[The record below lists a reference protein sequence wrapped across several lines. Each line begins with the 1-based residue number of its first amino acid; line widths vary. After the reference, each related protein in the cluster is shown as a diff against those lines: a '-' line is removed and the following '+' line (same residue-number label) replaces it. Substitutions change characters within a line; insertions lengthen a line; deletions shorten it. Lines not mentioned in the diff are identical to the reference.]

1 MSEKRVNIKITASI
15 SDFEKAIKKAQKE
28 IKDLTDSI
36 EDINKDKFGS
46 ELEKQLKDVT
56 EAAEKMKEQIDEIK
70 DSLEDLD
77 KVKFDKLEKEFKNI
91 AESAEDLKDALKDVI
106 DNLEDLDK
114 AKMDK
119 VEDAIGDVV
128 EKVEELG
135 DEIKD
140 TTRYAEDATDSMKDL
155 GNAVENIDDT
165 KIENLG
171 ESMKDVDKYTDNAA
185 DSMKDFK
192 SEIKEV
198 DNSKFN
204 EIGESVKDTNQGMEN
219 LKENVSEFN
228 SELKKVDDVDF
239 SDMDDDLD
247 KVLGGDNAIKVNLE
261 GSGNTLND
269 FISNYAGTL
278 MGTSKM
284 SDAIQDMT
292 TGIRD
297 LTDSMK
303 DMGQYSFEEQVKNYD
318 KFINEMIEAEEKYAD
333 VLEKRDKLEKDIADK
348 EKKIDEDFD
357 KYEDEVNK
365 AHDELEALERKEEA
379 INNVREATEEYK
391 KELDYWSEASKVVSK
406 ELEDQEKVIQD
417 INNEYI
423 RTIDVVDDFFDRFE
437 NLFRVVD
444 GEELKFLDIN
454 DLKQIEDIIDEIT
467 KSLEASK
474 GIFERSNFDIDN
486 EKIKKA
492 AKEYK
497 DFVGAL
503 AAGELTYLSP
513 DETLEELDRLI
524 EDISKKINECI
535 NVPENAVI
543 ENYASRLK
551 EMASLYIR
559 LQGDLE
565 AINDLYEEQ
574 EKLIDRLAKAEE
586 GLDNLDKEQSK
597 LDEIKEKN
605 EIIEKNIEKLNE
617 EAKTLEDYK
626 KANDIAG
633 KSEEELQKEL
643 EETYKKLEQKS
654 KELKETEEVQ
664 RKHRQEVIKQRKEVK
679 ELNADLDA
687 LNETLAEGN
696 KFAND
701 KTRDFDKEY
710 KMYEKLSK
718 KVKEYLEDES
728 KSILLREK
736 VAKSFKQVSDAME
749 KVYADSSKLNNADLI
764 NKTLQDA
771 AKYIKEL
778 DIVSTE
784 NLQADLER
792 LGKIIDDK
800 TQKIKRFKE
809 LNKTF
814 GTDDGKTAYGLEK
827 EAEAIEEFTKKMGFA
842 IEAADTLRKAWGDV
856 SIGGEDHL
864 KIRARSEALS
874 DYGKKLEEDIRL
886 IKKYYYDLDSL
897 DDIYEQAT
905 DEQKQKID
913 DYRAWEKSREELKKY
928 NEAIQDYITIIK
940 DAGGNIDDKFLTD
953 GKFDVDKF
961 IENFEK
967 MGTSTMVLSK
977 QINAIKA
984 ALLENIKAQKEAAQ
998 NAVKNAEAN
1007 LENARASQQA
1017 AQTAEEIAEAQRKVA
1032 EAEKELA
1039 DAKEKSKHVDR
1050 ERIEDAKKLIE
1061 AFNEQAEALR
1071 KLGIAVED
1079 INKADISKFDKSL
1092 GTLLDGDGA
1101 FGGDAAK
1108 TLGDIKEDIMAVFES
1123 FNSFDLGDLGD
1134 GLKDIFSDI
1143 FSAIPP
1149 QAKLAVAA
1157 IMAVVTALNK
1167 LYEAGKQQF
1176 FEGLEKGWSFI
1187 SKIGDIARDIGS
1199 EVKDA
1204 FEDITGTNLD
1214 WSSLMAIGP
1223 EFQYQMEK
1231 VGAIAGSNERQLEQL
1246 TKKAEELGGTTQF
1259 KASEVGEAFEYM
1271 AMAGYDTEEMLN
1283 SIDGT
1288 LALSI
1293 GSGTDLAK
1301 TTDIVTDYMTALGLE
1316 ANSTSDFVDKLAA
1329 TITSSNTTVE
1339 KWGQSMKNVA
1349 SQAGAL
1355 GIGMTELSTAIGLMA
1370 NAGVKG
1376 SKAGTALKNVLAN
1389 MNAPTEK
1396 QAAALKKLGFTPDEN
1411 GSYLITDKDG
1421 NVDFDATVRQLMEAT
1436 KDMDKSQKTALLTAV
1451 AGKEALPGL
1460 MALLSQGIEGWDE
1473 LSDTIENSTGKVQ
1486 FWNECMSLAGKSGEE
1501 AVKAI
1506 DNMKEVFAELESE
1519 GLNAGLSSEEL
1530 SHAIAI
1536 LGDNGKVTADDV
1548 RGLINVIDG
1557 MNTATGETE
1566 KQWRALD
1573 GAGDDVINTGYDYD
1587 ATIAKLMADTSGLS
1601 QKTKDNIKDQL
1612 KNAKTYEEANKIL
1625 KEYGLTAERSS
1636 FANAT
1641 YAEKL
1646 EYLRDNLKGCT
1657 DEQIKTKLANLGLAD
1672 SFDEVLEI
1680 VRMSDEEFAK
1690 YKENLESVKG
1700 MAESLSEA
1708 MDETTRAGLL
1718 ELASAIENVAIAAFN
1733 KFEPAINDAVEA
1745 LNEFFET
1752 WHNGEK
1758 NEFTFDGF
1766 EIALGDIADKIV
1778 ASQPQIQAAVE
1789 SVFDTIH
1796 RLVHGEGSSLDSLLD
1811 IGTSVITGICDG
1823 IFAAKDSGKLDE
1835 AIDSTI
1841 KKICAWIDQNGEQI
1855 EEAGRIL
1862 IDAITE
1868 GIKNNEAAISS
1879 AMSTI
1884 CDIMTTWMNSSGELE
1899 ATAGIFAEQFVAL
1912 ALENLWINVKTWFKE
1927 KGKAFSELLGG
1938 LFTPF
1943 GFVGMIGNIVTNIME
1958 GLFGV
1963 DPIGSMKTWLTEK
1976 ISNFNLLE
1984 FIKNLLFGEHSLIG
1998 SIFKAADLFGDW
2010 DPIADITGWLDEK
2023 IGDWSIVKWL
2033 KDKITKKEEG
2043 KGNKNKK
2050 SSKKKESEIVDVDT
2064 LVNIDTA
2071 ELAEVEKALKTLQT
2085 TAESAAGAVRKNFVS
2100 MANVARNQM
2109 LNISNIIRNQAINWA
2124 NIINNQAK
2132 NARDG
2137 FTKQMIS
2144 MASVART
2151 QLVNISNIIRNQ
2163 SLSWYNVINNQAK
2176 NARDAFTRQMMSM
2189 VKVARNQMYNVLN
2202 TVRSYMSQISSATNK
2217 SINLRVN
2224 KTTTSNIGGGTLP
2237 TMPAMASALYAANNA
2252 STYSLNATGLSS
2264 RAASATSGFNSSSSG
2279 TRGAEEGQIIHTHVY
2294 LEGREI
2300 AKASAKYMN
2309 SEIKTINKR
2318 ENRKRGVK

>member
-1 MSEKRVNIKITASI
+1 VSEKRVNIKITASI

-46 ELEKQLKDVT
+46 ELEKQFKDVT
-56 EAAEKMKEQIDEIK
+56 EAAEKMKEQMDEIK

-119 VEDAIGDVV
+119 IEDSIGDVV

-140 TTRYAEDATDSMKDL
+140 TTRYTEDATDSIKDL

-185 DSMKDFK
+185 DSMKDFN
-192 SEIKEV
+192 SETKEV

-204 EIGESVKDTNQGMEN
+204 EIGESVKNTSQGMEN

-228 SELKKVDDVDF
+228 SELKKVDD
-239 SDMDDDLD
+239 LNE
-247 KVLGGDNAIKVNLE
+247 VLGGDNTVKLNLE
-261 GSGNTLND
+261 GNGNTLSD
-269 FISNYAGTL
+269 FISNYAGTS
-278 MGTSKM
+278 MGTSKL
-284 SDAIQDMT
+284 SDSIQDL
-292 TGIRD
+292 TGHMNN
-297 LTDSMK
+297 LFDSMK
-303 DMGQYSFEEQVKNYD
+303 DMNQFTFEEQVKKYD
-318 KFINEMIEAEEKYAD
+318 DAINEMIEAEKKYAD
-333 VLEKRDKLEKDIADK
+333 VLEERNKKGSELENKENDLYGWQQIYEIDKQKADEAK
-348 EKKIDEDFD
+348 
-357 KYEDEVNK
+357 K
-365 AHDELEALERKEEA
+365 AHDEALEAFKKYKKEVEDYKKKQTEYDKFTEELREQEKVVQDLEKELNDLANADTGMQRLKNECEDARREVEELKDEARELGLSFQYVANSNDGKLIDISNYERAGRELNAINEKMERLQDSLSRRSDFSGFLDKKGIQDEEIRDLANAYKQLWDEIDSGENIIENCAEEMRNLLDAMARIDKESGAFGGYMQAIKSWFNEYQKASEEADRLTNVYYSQMSVIDELTEAQERYSKALKEYEDVKSKIKESGNLDEEREALEEKRKEVA
-379 INNVREATEEYK
+379 KTK
-391 KELDYWSEASKVVSK
+391 K
-406 ELEDQEKVIQD
+406 ELEDYENKLG
-417 INNEYI
+417 
-423 RTIDVVDDFFDRFE
+423 DVDKKQ
-437 NLFRVVD
+437 
-444 GEELKFLDIN
+444 EELKN
-454 DLKQIEDIIDEIT
+454 NVKDLLNEWNKWT
-467 KSLEASK
+467 SEAS
-474 GIFERSNFDIDN
+474 ETAN
-486 EKIKKA
+486 ELKNAEKA
-492 AKEYK
+492 
-497 DFVGAL
+497 VNNL
-503 AAGELTYLSP
+503 TGECDQLRT
-513 DETLEELDRLI
+513 
-524 EDISKKINECI
+524 
-535 NVPENAVI
+535 
-543 ENYASRLK
+543 
-551 EMASLYIR
+551 
-559 LQGDLE
+559 DLE
-565 AINDLYEEQ
+565 
-574 EKLIDRLAKAEE
+574 
-586 GLDNLDKEQSK
+586 
-597 LDEIKEKN
+597 
-605 EIIEKNIEKLNE
+605 
-617 EAKTLEDYK
+617 
-626 KANDIAG
+626 
-633 KSEEELQKEL
+633 
-643 EETYKKLEQKS
+643 
-654 KELKETEEVQ
+654 
-664 RKHRQEVIKQRKEVK
+664 
-679 ELNADLDA
+679 A
-687 LNETLAEGN
+687 LNETLEKGN
-696 KFAND
+696 KIAEDAAKGFND
-701 KTRDFDKEY
+701 EY

-749 KVYADSSKLNNADLI
+749 KVYSGSSKFNNADLI
-764 NKTLQDA
+764 TKTLEDA
-771 AKYIKEL
+771 AKYIEKL
-778 DIVSTE
+778 DLVSTD
-784 NLQADLER
+784 NLQKDLER
-792 LGKIIDDK
+792 LGEIIDDK
-800 TQKIKRFKE
+800 TKKIKRFKE

-814 GTDDGKTAYGLEK
+814 GTDDGKAAHWLEQ
-827 EAEAIEEFTKKMGFA
+827 EAEAIKDMTNKMGIA

-856 SIGGEDHL
+856 SIGDEDHL
-864 KIRARSEALS
+864 KIRARAEALS

-886 IKKYYYDLDSL
+886 IRKYYYDLDSL
-897 DDIYEQAT
+897 DEIYEQAT

-913 DYRAWEKSREELKKY
+913 DYNAWKKSRDELNKY

-953 GKFDVDKF
+953 GKFDADKF

-1007 LENARASQQA
+1007 LEAARANQQA
-1017 AQTAEEIAEAQRKVA
+1017 AQTTEEITEAQRKVT

-1039 DAKEKSKHVDR
+1039 EAKEKSKKVDR
-1050 ERIEDAKKLIE
+1050 ERIDEAKKLIE

-1079 INKADISKFDKSL
+1079 ISKADISKFDKSL
-1092 GTLLDGDGA
+1092 GTLLDGMDA
-1101 FGGDAAK
+1101 FGDDK
-1108 TLGDIKEDIMAVFES
+1108 PKNLSDFLEDIKALFAS
-1123 FNSFDLGDLGD
+1123 FDSFDLGDIGD
-1134 GLKDIFSDI
+1134 GLKDIFSG
-1143 FSAIPP
+1143 IPSEI
-1149 QAKLAVAA
+1149 KLVIAAVTAL
-1157 IMAVVTALNK
+1157 ITALNK
-1167 LYEAGKQQF
+1167 LYETGKQQF
-1176 FEGLEKGWSFI
+1176 FEGLQKGFDVI

-1223 EFQYQMEK
+1223 EFEYQMEK
-1231 VGAIAGSNERQLEQL
+1231 VGAIAGSNEQQLERL
-1246 TKKAEELGGTTQF
+1246 IKKAEELGGTTQF

-1271 AMAGYDTEEMLN
+1271 AMAGYDTEEMLD

-1339 KWGQSMKNVA
+1339 KWGQTMKNVA

-1355 GIGMTELSTAIGLMA
+1355 GISMTDLSTAIGLQA

-1376 SKAGTALKNVLAN
+1376 AKAGTALKNILAN

-1396 QAAALKKLGFTPDEN
+1396 QAAALKELGFTPDEN

-1421 NVDFDATVRQLMEAT
+1421 NVDLDATVRQLMEAT

-1473 LSDTIENSTGKVQ
+1473 LSNTIENSTGKVQ
-1486 FWNECMSLAGKSGEE
+1486 FWNECMSLVGKSGEE

-1506 DNMKEVFAELESE
+1506 DNMKEVFAELEYE

-1548 RGLINVIDG
+1548 RGLINVIDS
-1557 MNTATGETE
+1557 MNTATGEAE
-1566 KQWRALD
+1566 EAWRSLD

-1625 KEYGLTAERSS
+1625 KEYGLTAERTS

-1657 DEQIKTKLANLGLAD
+1657 DEQIKTKLANLGLSD
-1672 SFDEVLEI
+1672 SFEEVLEV
-1680 VRMSDEEFAK
+1680 VRMSDEEFKK

-1733 KFEPAINDAVEA
+1733 KLEPVINEAVEA

-1766 EIALGDIADKIV
+1766 EIALGDITKKIQE
-1778 ASQPQIQAAVE
+1778 AQPQLQEAIVGLF
-1789 SVFDTIH
+1789 SNIDRFIN
-1796 RLVHGEGSSLDSLLD
+1796 EGSLESILT
-1811 IGTSVITGICDG
+1811 IGTSIIDGICDG
-1823 IFAAKDSGKLDE
+1823 ILQAEENGTLDS
-1835 AIDSTI
+1835 AIDGAI
-1841 KKICAWIDQNGEQI
+1841 KKISNWIIENAPKIQEVGLKILEALIEGIENNEKLIGEALDALCEVMSTWVDTSGTLKAQIGKFADSFADLAVKSIASSIKSKASELWSAFFGSWEYDGDLTQDDMNGLLDNFSPSKLLGDGVGWVGKKLGEGAKGIWNWFTGESYAAEI
-1855 EEAGRIL
+1855 EEPGTTTTKTTG
-1862 IDAITE
+1862 DKKNSNNKQKKTE
-1868 GIKNNEAAISS
+1868 
-1879 AMSTI
+1879 T
-1884 CDIMTTWMNSSGELE
+1884 
-1899 ATAGIFAEQFVAL
+1899 
-1912 ALENLWINVKTWFKE
+1912 
-1927 KGKAFSELLGG
+1927 
-1938 LFTPF
+1938 
-1943 GFVGMIGNIVTNIME
+1943 
-1958 GLFGV
+1958 
-1963 DPIGSMKTWLTEK
+1963 
-1976 ISNFNLLE
+1976 
-1984 FIKNLLFGEHSLIG
+1984 
-1998 SIFKAADLFGDW
+1998 
-2010 DPIADITGWLDEK
+2010 
-2023 IGDWSIVKWL
+2023 
-2033 KDKITKKEEG
+2033 TKKLDQVEVE
-2043 KGNKNKK
+2043 
-2050 SSKKKESEIVDVDT
+2050 T
-2064 LVNIDTA
+2064 LVNIDKT
-2071 ELAEVEKALKTLQT
+2071 ELSEVENALVQLQT
-2085 TAESAAGAVRKNFVS
+2085 AAESAAGAVRKNFVS

-2224 KTTTSNIGGGTLP
+2224 KTTTSNIGGGGTLP

>member
-28 IKDLTDSI
+28 IKDLADSI

-46 ELEKQLKDVT
+46 GLEKQLKDVT
-56 EAAEKMKEQIDEIK
+56 EAAEKMKEQMDEIK

-106 DNLEDLDK
+106 DSLEDLDK

-140 TTRYAEDATDSMKDL
+140 TTRYTEDATDSIKDL

-185 DSMKDFK
+185 DSMKDFN

-204 EIGESVKDTNQGMEN
+204 EIGESVKDTSQGMEN

-239 SDMDDDLD
+239 SDMGNDLD
-247 KVLGGDNAIKVNLE
+247 KVLGGDNAVKVNLE

-278 MGTSKM
+278 MGTSKL
-284 SDAIQDMT
+284 SDSIQDL
-292 TGIRD
+292 TGHMD
-297 LTDSMK
+297 NLFDSMK
-303 DMGQYSFEEQVKNYD
+303 DMNQFTFEEQVKNYD
-318 KFINEMIEAEEKYAD
+318 DIIKKAIEAQEEYDKALKNKNELENDKSNIEAERDAYAKQIEETRKKMDDAEKEYIDLTKAIEEQRKVVQD
-333 VLEKRDKLEKDIADK
+333 LEKEYGDLANADTGMQRLKD
-348 EKKIDEDFD
+348 ECEDTRREIERL
-357 KYEDEVNK
+357 EDEVRELGLSFKMDADGNK
-365 AHDELEALERKEEA
+365 LIDTSNYEKAGR
-379 INNVREATEEYK
+379 
-391 KELDYWSEASKVVSK
+391 ELD
-406 ELEDQEKVIQD
+406 
-417 INNEYI
+417 
-423 RTIDVVDDFFDRFE
+423 
-437 NLFRVVD
+437 
-444 GEELKFLDIN
+444 
-454 DLKQIEDIIDEIT
+454 
-467 KSLEASK
+467 
-474 GIFERSNFDIDN
+474 
-486 EKIKKA
+486 
-492 AKEYK
+492 
-497 DFVGAL
+497 
-503 AAGELTYLSP
+503 
-513 DETLEELDRLI
+513 
-524 EDISKKINECI
+524 KINEKMEKLQDSLSRRSDFSGFLDKKGI
-535 NVPENAVI
+535 QDEEIRDLANAYKQLWDEIDSGENII
-543 ENYASRLK
+543 ENCAEEMRDLLDAMVRIDKESGAFGGYMQAVKGWFNEYQKASEEADRLTNIYYSQMSVIDDLIDAQK
-551 EMASLYIR
+551 RYNKALEEYEKATSEIGS
-559 LQGDLE
+559 GDLDEERNKLKQLEDE
-565 AINDLYEEQ
+565 AEKAKKAFEELADKLSDLKNADQFARLDGVLSDKKIERIN
-574 EKLIDRLAKAEE
+574 AEME
-586 GLDNLDKEQSK
+586 VLNEALDKS
-597 LDEIKEKN
+597 
-605 EIIEKNIEKLNE
+605 
-617 EAKTLEDYK
+617 
-626 KANDIAG
+626 
-633 KSEEELQKEL
+633 
-643 EETYKKLEQKS
+643 
-654 KELKETEEVQ
+654 
-664 RKHRQEVIKQRKEVK
+664 
-679 ELNADLDA
+679 
-687 LNETLAEGN
+687 N

-701 KTRDFDKEY
+701 SADAFNEEY

-764 NKTLQDA
+764 NKTLEDA

-856 SIGGEDHL
+856 SIGDEDHL
-864 KIRARSEALS
+864 KIRARAEALS
-874 DYGKKLEEDIRL
+874 DYGKKLEENIRL

-905 DEQKQKID
+905 DEQKQTID
-913 DYRAWEKSREELKKY
+913 DYRAWEKNREELNKY

-953 GKFDVDKF
+953 GKFDADKF

-1007 LENARASQQA
+1007 LEAARANQKA
-1017 AQTAEEIAEAQRKVA
+1017 AQTTEEIAEAQRKVT

-1039 DAKEKSKHVDR
+1039 EAKEKSKKVDR
-1050 ERIEDAKKLIE
+1050 ERIDEAKKLIE

-1079 INKADISKFDKSL
+1079 ISKADISKFDKSL
-1092 GTLLDGDGA
+1092 GTLLDGMDA
-1101 FGGDAAK
+1101 FGDDK
-1108 TLGDIKEDIMAVFES
+1108 PKNLGDFLEDIKAVFAS
-1123 FNSFDLGDLGD
+1123 FDSFDLGDIGD
-1134 GLKDIFSDI
+1134 GLKDIFSG
-1143 FSAIPP
+1143 IPSEI
-1149 QAKLAVAA
+1149 KLVIAAVTAL
-1157 IMAVVTALNK
+1157 ITALNK
-1167 LYEAGKQQF
+1167 LYETGKQQF
-1176 FEGLEKGWSFI
+1176 FEGLQKGFDVI

-1223 EFQYQMEK
+1223 EFEYQMEK

-1246 TKKAEELGGTTQF
+1246 IKKAEELGGRTQF

-1271 AMAGYDTEEMLN
+1271 AMAGYDTEEMLS

-1288 LALSI
+1288 LALAI
-1293 GSGTDLAK
+1293 GSGTDLGK

-1339 KWGQSMKNVA
+1339 KWGQTMKNVA

-1376 SKAGTALKNVLAN
+1376 AKAGTALKNILAN

-1396 QAAALKKLGFTPDEN
+1396 QAAALKELGFTPDEN

-1421 NVDFDATVRQLMEAT
+1421 NVDLDATVRQLMEAT

-1548 RGLINVIDG
+1548 RGLINVIDS
-1557 MNTATGETE
+1557 MNTATGEAE
-1566 KQWRALD
+1566 EAWRTLD
-1573 GAGDDVINTGYDYD
+1573 EAGDDVINTGYDYD

-1601 QKTKDNIKDQL
+1601 QETKDNIKEQL

-1625 KEYGLTAERSS
+1625 KEYGLTAERTS

-1657 DEQIKTKLANLGLAD
+1657 DEQIKTKLANLGLSD
-1672 SFDEVLEI
+1672 SFEEVLEV

-1733 KFEPAINDAVEA
+1733 KLEPVINDAVEA
-1745 LNEFFET
+1745 LNKFFET

-1766 EIALGDIADKIV
+1766 EIALGDITKKIQE
-1778 ASQPQIQAAVE
+1778 AQPQLQEAIVGLF
-1789 SVFDTIH
+1789 SNIDRFIN
-1796 RLVHGEGSSLDSLLD
+1796 EGSLESILT
-1811 IGTSVITGICDG
+1811 IGTSIIDGICDG
-1823 IFAAKDSGKLDE
+1823 ILQAEENGTLDS
-1835 AIDSTI
+1835 AIDGAI
-1841 KKICAWIDQNGEQI
+1841 KKISNWVIENAPKIQEVGLKILEALIEGIENNEELIGEALDALCEVMSTWIDTSGTLKAQIGKFADSFADLAVKSIASSIKSKASELWSAFFGSWDGAKDGDLTQDDMDGLLSTFDPAKLLGDGVVWAGKKLGEGAKGIWNWLTGESYAAEI
-1855 EEAGRIL
+1855 EEPGTTTTKTTTTTG
-1862 IDAITE
+1862 DKKNSNNKQKKTE
-1868 GIKNNEAAISS
+1868 
-1879 AMSTI
+1879 T
-1884 CDIMTTWMNSSGELE
+1884 
-1899 ATAGIFAEQFVAL
+1899 
-1912 ALENLWINVKTWFKE
+1912 
-1927 KGKAFSELLGG
+1927 
-1938 LFTPF
+1938 
-1943 GFVGMIGNIVTNIME
+1943 
-1958 GLFGV
+1958 
-1963 DPIGSMKTWLTEK
+1963 
-1976 ISNFNLLE
+1976 
-1984 FIKNLLFGEHSLIG
+1984 
-1998 SIFKAADLFGDW
+1998 
-2010 DPIADITGWLDEK
+2010 
-2023 IGDWSIVKWL
+2023 
-2033 KDKITKKEEG
+2033 TKKLDQVEVE
-2043 KGNKNKK
+2043 
-2050 SSKKKESEIVDVDT
+2050 T
-2064 LVNIDTA
+2064 LVNIDKT
-2071 ELAEVEKALKTLQT
+2071 ELSEVENALVQLQT
-2085 TAESAAGAVRKNFVS
+2085 AAESAAGAVRKNFVS

-2137 FTKQMIS
+2137 FTKQFIS
-2144 MASVART
+2144 IASVART
-2151 QLVNISNIIRNQ
+2151 QLVNVTNIIRNQ
-2163 SLSWYNVINNQAK
+2163 SLAWANIISNQAK
-2176 NARDAFTRQMMSM
+2176 NARDNFTRQFMSM

-2217 SINLRVN
+2217 TMNLKVN
-2224 KTTTSNIGGGTLP
+2224 KTVTTSNIGGGGTLP
-2237 TMPAMASALYAANNA
+2237 TMPAMASALQAANNA

-2294 LEGREI
+2294 LEGKEI
-2300 AKASAKYMN
+2300 ARASAKYMN

>member
-1 MSEKRVNIKITASI
+1 VSEKRVNIKITASI

-28 IKDLTDSI
+28 IKDLADSI

-56 EAAEKMKEQIDEIK
+56 EAAEKMKEQMDEVK

-140 TTRYAEDATDSMKDL
+140 TTRYAEDATDSMKGL
-155 GNAVENIDDT
+155 GNAVEDIDDT

-185 DSMKDFK
+185 DSMKDFN

-228 SELKKVDDVDF
+228 SELKKVD
-239 SDMDDDLD
+239 SLD
-247 KVLGGDNAIKVNLE
+247 EVLGGDNTIKLE
-261 GSGNTLND
+261 GSGNTLSD

-278 MGTSKM
+278 MGTSKL
-284 SDAIQDMT
+284 SNDIQD
-292 TGIRD
+292 
-297 LTDSMK
+297 LTDHMDNLFDSMK
-303 DMGQYSFEEQVKNYD
+303 DMNQFTFEEQVKNYD
-318 KFINEMIEAEEKYAD
+318 DIIKKAIEAQDKYNET
-333 VLEKRDKLEKDIADK
+333 LEKSNELTEKIA
-348 EKKIDEDFD
+348 ETQKKIDYASEKELQPKIDEQ
-357 KYEDEVNK
+357 KKLKEEYE
-365 AHDELEALERKEEA
+365 ERKADIEEFLGN
-379 INNVREATEEYK
+379 INKYNDAVADWANRNEIATK
-391 KELDYWSEASKVVSK
+391 A
-406 ELEDQEKVIQD
+406 LEDQEKVVQD
-417 INNEYI
+417 LEKEYNESAEGVKDYDKVLNDLVE
-423 RTIDVVDDFFDRFE
+423 RVHDLGRSFDDLNFDSKLAKGLG
-437 NLFRVVD
+437 N
-444 GEELKFLDIN
+444 ELKNMNFDNFKDGIHKLDYVGN
-454 DLKQIEDIIDEIT
+454 TFDDTANKIID
-467 KSLEASK
+467 
-474 GIFERSNFDIDN
+474 
-486 EKIKKA
+486 
-492 AKEYK
+492 
-497 DFVGAL
+497 
-503 AAGELTYLSP
+503 
-513 DETLEELDRLI
+513 
-524 EDISKKINECI
+524 
-535 NVPENAVI
+535 
-543 ENYASRLK
+543 
-551 EMASLYIR
+551 
-559 LQGDLE
+559 
-565 AINDLYEEQ
+565 
-574 EKLIDRLAKAEE
+574 
-586 GLDNLDKEQSK
+586 
-597 LDEIKEKN
+597 
-605 EIIEKNIEKLNE
+605 NIEKLNGI
-617 EAKTLEDYK
+617 LD
-626 KANDIAG
+626 KANISAYTDEIQGLIKEYRDLWDAFGSEDAPDDALERMRDALDGIGELSFAEGYESLNKWADKIREGFELAEKLDDAWAKLEEIAKDNSAAMNEYDNSINKVRESQEKLNKLQEEQSKLNQSEIDVAKLEGERQVWAEMYNDIIKAAEALG
-633 KSEEELQKEL
+633 IADKSLEEIQEEFDLTAYNIDVMTQNIEILEKALDDARKEVAENSKEL
-643 EETYKKLEQKS
+643 ET
-654 KELKETEEVQ
+654 
-664 RKHRQEVIKQRKEVK
+664 
-679 ELNADLDA
+679 LNADLGA
-687 LNETLAEGN
+687 LNEALDKSN
-696 KFAND
+696 KLAND
-701 KTRDFDKEY
+701 SADAFDKEY

-749 KVYADSSKLNNADLI
+749 KVYADSSKLNNVDLI
-764 NKTLQDA
+764 NKTLEDA

-809 LNKTF
+809 LNKEF
-814 GTDDGKTAYGLEK
+814 GSDDGKAAYGLEK

-856 SIGGEDHL
+856 SIGDEDHL
-864 KIRARSEALS
+864 KIRARAEALS
-874 DYGKKLEEDIRL
+874 TYGET
-886 IKKYYYDLDSL
+886 IKKQVREIRKAHQELDSL
-897 DDIYEQAT
+897 DDIYNSDKVT
-905 DEQKQKID
+905 DDEKLVIE
-913 DYRAWEKSREELKKY
+913 DYKAWEKSREELNKY

-961 IENFEK
+961 IESFEK

-1007 LENARASQQA
+1007 LEAAKANQQA
-1017 AQTAEEIAEAQRKVA
+1017 AQTTEEIAEAQRKVT

-1039 DAKEKSKHVDR
+1039 EAKEKSKKVDR
-1050 ERIEDAKKLIE
+1050 ERIDEAKKLIE

-1079 INKADISKFDKSL
+1079 ISKADISKFDKSL
-1092 GTLLDGDGA
+1092 GTLLDGMDA
-1101 FGGDAAK
+1101 FGDDK
-1108 TLGDIKEDIMAVFES
+1108 PKNLGDFLEDIKALFAS
-1123 FNSFDLGDLGD
+1123 FDSFDLGDIGD
-1134 GLKDIFSDI
+1134 GLKDIFSG
-1143 FSAIPP
+1143 IPSEI
-1149 QAKLAVAA
+1149 KLVIAAVTAL
-1157 IMAVVTALNK
+1157 ITALNK
-1167 LYEAGKQQF
+1167 LYETGKQQF
-1176 FEGLEKGWSFI
+1176 FEGLQKGFDVI

-1223 EFQYQMEK
+1223 EFEYQMEK
-1231 VGAIAGSNERQLEQL
+1231 VGAIAGSNEQQLERL
-1246 TKKAEELGGTTQF
+1246 IKKAEELGGTTQF

-1271 AMAGYDTEEMLN
+1271 AMAGYDTEEMLD

-1339 KWGQSMKNVA
+1339 KWGQTMKNVA

-1355 GIGMTELSTAIGLMA
+1355 GISMTDLSTAIGLQA

-1376 SKAGTALKNVLAN
+1376 AKAGTALKNILAN

-1396 QAAALKKLGFTPDEN
+1396 QAAALKELGFTPDEN

-1421 NVDFDATVRQLMEAT
+1421 NVDLDATVRQLMEAT

-1460 MALLSQGIEGWDE
+1460 MALLSQGVEGWDE
-1473 LSDTIENSTGKVQ
+1473 LSNTIENSTGKVQ
-1486 FWNECMSLAGKSGEE
+1486 FWNECMSLVGKSGEE
-1501 AVKAI
+1501 AVKTI
-1506 DNMKEVFAELESE
+1506 DNMKEVFAELEYE

-1548 RGLINVIDG
+1548 RGLINVIDS
-1557 MNTATGETE
+1557 MNTATGEAE
-1566 KQWRALD
+1566 EAWRALD

-1625 KEYGLTAERSS
+1625 KEYELTAERTS

-1657 DEQIKTKLANLGLAD
+1657 DEQIKTKLANLGLSD
-1672 SFDEVLEI
+1672 SFEEVLEV

-1733 KFEPAINDAVEA
+1733 KLEPVINNAVEA

-1766 EIALGDIADKIV
+1766 EIALGDITKKIQE
-1778 ASQPQIQAAVE
+1778 AQPQLQEAIVGLF
-1789 SVFDTIH
+1789 SNIDRFIN
-1796 RLVHGEGSSLDSLLD
+1796 EGSLESILT
-1811 IGTSVITGICDG
+1811 IGTSIIDGICDG
-1823 IFAAKDSGKLDE
+1823 ILQAEENGTLDS
-1835 AIDSTI
+1835 AIDGAI
-1841 KKICAWIDQNGEQI
+1841 KKISNWIIENAPKIQEVGLKILEALIEGIENNEKLIGEALDALCEVMSTWVDTSGTLKAQIGKFADSFADLAVKSIASSIKSKASELWSAFFGSWEYDGDLTQDDMNGLLDNFSPSKLLGDGVGWVGKKIGEGAKGIWNWFTGESYAAEI
-1855 EEAGRIL
+1855 EEPGTTTTKTTS
-1862 IDAITE
+1862 DKKNSNNKQKKTE
-1868 GIKNNEAAISS
+1868 
-1879 AMSTI
+1879 T
-1884 CDIMTTWMNSSGELE
+1884 
-1899 ATAGIFAEQFVAL
+1899 
-1912 ALENLWINVKTWFKE
+1912 
-1927 KGKAFSELLGG
+1927 
-1938 LFTPF
+1938 
-1943 GFVGMIGNIVTNIME
+1943 
-1958 GLFGV
+1958 
-1963 DPIGSMKTWLTEK
+1963 
-1976 ISNFNLLE
+1976 
-1984 FIKNLLFGEHSLIG
+1984 
-1998 SIFKAADLFGDW
+1998 
-2010 DPIADITGWLDEK
+2010 
-2023 IGDWSIVKWL
+2023 
-2033 KDKITKKEEG
+2033 TKKLDQVEVE
-2043 KGNKNKK
+2043 
-2050 SSKKKESEIVDVDT
+2050 T
-2064 LVNIDTA
+2064 LVNIDKK
-2071 ELAEVEKALKTLQT
+2071 ELSEVENALVQLQT
-2085 TAESAAGAVRKNFVS
+2085 AAESAAGAVRKNFVS

-2224 KTTTSNIGGGTLP
+2224 KTTTSNIGGGGTLP